1 MKVRPTIQKESSYA
15 EHFHFS
21 TDEAKI
27 QKQYIAILFFVS
39 GQLSLIQMYLQR
51 RNRHLLKQDDEVII
65 AIHVFGKLLGFT
77 SERAWHRFVIG
88 NLFSKDLFPERSRY
102 HRRCRN
108 LSFAVKWIRHQLA
121 KRGRHHAYAVV
132 DSLPIELCHHAR
144 MYRVKRFRGIVDWG
158 YCASK
163 KMAYYGLKL
172 HLQVTD
178 QSLPMGY
185 VVTEAF
191 CHDRT
196 AAETLMSQL
205 PHPYTLGD
213 KGYVSQ
219 DLQKKL
225 YDEYEIA
232 FWTPVRKKQKIHPSK
247 AWKRW
252 MKRKRKVIETVFSV
266 LINQYRITEIRA
278 HSVSGFESALDGIL
292 LAYSLVIL
300 GLVER

>member
-1 MKVRPTIQKESSYA
+1 MLR
-15 EHFHFS
+15 
-21 TDEAKI
+21 TDRAKL
-27 QKQYIAILFFVS
+27 QKQYVSILCFVS
-39 GQLSLIQMYLQR
+39 AQLSSIQIHLQR
-51 RNRHLLKQDDEVII
+51 RNLHLLKQKGEVII
-65 AIHVFGKLLGFT
+65 AVHVLGKLLGFT

-102 HRRCRN
+102 NRRCRA
-108 LSFAVKWIRHQLA
+108 LGFAIKWMRHQLA
-121 KRGRHHAYAVV
+121 KRGQHHAYAIV
-132 DSLPIELCHHAR
+132 DSLPIELCHSSR
-144 MYRVKRFRGIVDWG
+144 MYRAKRFRGIADIG

-163 KMAYYGLKL
+163 KIAFYGFKL
-172 HLQVTD
+172 HLQITD
-178 QSLPMGY
+178 QALPMGY
-185 VVTEAF
+185 VVTEAS

-196 AAETLMSQL
+196 AAETVMAQL

-225 YDEYEIA
+225 YDEYMIA
-232 FWTPVRKKQKIHPSK
+232 FWTPVRKNQKIHQSK

-266 LINQYRITEIRA
+266 LIDQYRITEIRA
-278 HSVSGFESALDGIL
+278 NSVSGFETAQDGIL
-292 LAYSLVIL
+292 LAYSLVVL